1 MHGGR
6 VPPRGSGYNTGMQ
19 EIPMHLAS
27 TPSLTLAFFNFTAW
41 EMVIIAVI
49 LLLLFG
55 RKMPDIARSVG
66 KSIVEFKKGMKDVQ
80 TDVDRATTDTSGY
93 NYPQQRNLPQ
103 GNPGPTSPGASQTSG
118 NTAPQARQD

>member
-1 MHGGR
+1 
-6 VPPRGSGYNTGMQ
+6 MQ
-19 EIPMHLAS
+19 LGAA
-27 TPSLTLAFFNFTAW
+27 TSLTLAFFNFTAW

-80 TDVDRATTDTSGY
+80 TDVDRATTDTSSYSY
-93 NYPQQRNLPQ
+93 NQPRNLPSA
-103 GNPGPTSPGASQTSG
+103 NPGAPTPGQAQTSG
-118 NTAPQARQD
+118 STAPDARKD